1 MAAGKANRG
10 VLKQL
15 RLNILSNIENIRVQA
30 AGYQPVL
37 IANAGVES
45 RNNAISDDVG
55 QTLEG
60 WFFGGQFNWNI
71 FDGLA
76 TYGRVKQSKAVLREA
91 RIQYEDTVNSVV
103 EEIQSNYLSIQANK
117 ELVTSQVLNVSE
129 AEEAVRLS
137 QARLS
142 AGAGTQLD
150 VLQSQQQ
157 LLAAQTTELQARFNY
172 AVALANYERVT
183 GTSTVYDEAFN
194 DPLTTASR
202 PNGVDTTG
210 AATGARTLPAGAV
223 KTPDVQK
230 RGSGKPLPE
239 KIDAS
244 TNSGKPRKTVHDRE
258 YLFDDQ

>member
-15 RLNILSNIENIRVQA
+15 RLGILADIESIRVPP

-37 IANAGVES
+37 TANAGIES
-45 RNNAISDDVG
+45 RNNAISDDLG

-76 TYGRVKQSKAVLREA
+76 TYGRVKQAKAALREA

-103 EEIQSNYLSIQANK
+103 QDIQSNYLTLQQNK
-117 ELVTSQVLNVSE
+117 ELIASQVLNVSE

-150 VLQSQQQ
+150 VLTSSSSSSP
-157 LLAAQTTELQARFNY
+157 RRRPNSR
-172 AVALANYERVT
+172 RVT
-183 GTSTVYDEAFN
+183 
-194 DPLTTASR
+194 TTR
-202 PNGVDTTG
+202 
-210 AATGARTLPAGAV
+210 
-223 KTPDVQK
+223 
-230 RGSGKPLPE
+230 
-239 KIDAS
+239 
-244 TNSGKPRKTVHDRE
+244 
-258 YLFDDQ
+258 